1 MDVACADG
9 KLRPPMAGEWQDI
22 ALAYACTVETVRR
35 LVARML
41 IHGDIERSDIKVCP
55 EKVSFHRSAEP
66 IAEFG
71 LNGQKA

>member
-22 ALAYACTVETVRR
+22 AIAYACTVETVLR

-41 IHGDIERSDIKVCP
+41 ILGDIERSDIKVGP
-55 EKVSFHRSAEP
+55 DKVSFHRSA
-66 IAEFG
+66 
-71 LNGQKA
+71 

>member
-22 ALAYACTVETVRR
+22 AIAYACTVETVRR

-41 IHGDIERSDIKVCP
+41 IHGDIERSDINKPVFP
-55 EKVSFHRSAEP
+55 APLLQIEMYRVRNSQVSW
-66 IAEFG
+66 
-71 LNGQKA
+71 LC